1 MAVEHPLAGAARVS
15 LADLEAQPL
24 VDFPAGSGA
33 RRQTDEAFAAA
44 GVRHRVQF
52 EVTNIRLMEKFA
64 KRGLAVGLVPAR
76 IARCFNGVVSV
87 AVEDAPVR
95 HVYAIWSTHPTPAA
109 KAFVQLIEQ
118 RLAGRDSH

>member
-1 MAVEHPLAGAARVS
+1 M
-15 LADLEAQPL
+15 
-24 VDFPAGSGA
+24 
-33 RRQTDEAFAAA
+33 
-44 GVRHRVQF
+44 
-52 EVTNIRLMEKFA
+52 
-64 KRGLAVGLVPAR
+64 PAR

>member
-1 MAVEHPLAGAARVS
+1 M
-15 LADLEAQPL
+15 
-24 VDFPAGSGA
+24 
-33 RRQTDEAFAAA
+33 
-44 GVRHRVQF
+44 QF
-52 EVTNIRLMEKFA
+52 EVTNIRLVEKFA